1 MKQNRPIYL
10 DLLRIRQPIP
20 AVVSFLHRVSGAL
33 LFLGIP
39 LLLIAFEASLSSADS
54 FAALLSAPLLKLL
67 LFFLLSGF
75 AYHLF
80 AGVRFLLLDLHCG
93 IALQQARISAGAVL
107 ILALFGT
114 LLIGVWLW

>member
-10 DLLRIRQPIP
+10 DLLRIRQPVP

-39 LLLIAFEASLSSADS
+39 LLLIALDASLSSADS
-54 FAALLSAPLLKLL
+54 FAALVSAPGLKFALFVLLA
-67 LFFLLSGF
+67 GF

-80 AGVRFLLLDLHCG
+80 AGVRFLLLDLHWG
-93 IALQQARISAGAVL
+93 IALKQARRSAWAVL
-107 ILALFGT
+107 GMGLIT
-114 LLIGVWLW
+114 TVLIGVWLW

>member
-1 MKQNRPIYL
+1 MKQHRPIYL
-10 DLLRIRQPIP
+10 DLLRIRQPLP

-39 LLLIAFEASLSSADS
+39 LLLIAFDASLSSADS
-54 FAALLSAPLLKLL
+54 FAVLMSAPLLKLL
-67 LFFLLSGF
+67 LFILLAGF
-75 AYHLF
+75 GYHLF

-93 IALQQARISAGAVL
+93 IALKSARFSAGVVL
-107 ILALFGT
+107 VLALIGT